1 MSIAELAESRR
12 ITKASAW
19 RLAYRRG
26 WHRQKANDGTVRV
39 YVPLG
44 RDRPQTDSPNG
55 RPNDSPTDTTADVS
69 VIISAKDEV
78 IRAHQGHI
86 VSLRDALAKA
96 ETRADAAETHAD
108 ELQRRLDQ
116 WRAAGWWRRRRLR
129 RG

>member
-55 RPNDSPTDTTADVS
+55 RPNGSPTDRAADVS
-69 VIISAKDEV
+69 TTISAKDEV
-78 IRAHQGHI
+78 IRAHESHI
-86 VSLRDALAKA
+86 ASLRDALAKA
-96 ETRADAAETHAD
+96 ESRAGAAETHAD